1 MGRPKGSKNK
11 PKVVETCIHGEFEPV
26 QSTIPKVETRPWDGK
41 EPVPNIP
48 KGEAKSY
55 VRLSSDPQII
65 KYQIVEVD
73 KPRPNL
79 GWDKESRETV
89 MTLAAHPG
97 FLVLLQKLSTQAA
110 LLRAKLVNDRH
121 KEIKDV
127 EFIQSGIFWCN
138 WLQSQL
144 TAATQRVKAEPQAA
158 MDEEA
163 RAFKELQATLNKVGE
178 DE

>member
-1 MGRPKGSKNK
+1 MGRPKGSKNR
-11 PKVVETCIHGEFEPV
+11 PKLPVSNGTPITFDPYHEPI
-26 QSTIPKVETRPWDGK
+26 TTYA
-41 EPVPNIP
+41 EPHQ
-48 KGEAKSY
+48 
-55 VRLSSDPQII
+55 LSLGQQLVHPEI

-73 KPRPNL
+73 KPRPNI

-97 FLVLLQKLSTQAA
+97 FICLLQKLSTQAA
-110 LLRAKLVNDRH
+110 LLKAKLVNDRH

-163 RAFKELQATLNKVGE
+163 KAFKELNATLIRVGE
-178 DE
+178 D